1 MSYRTFV
8 LDEYLTV
15 EATNDLIDVEES
27 HSDVVVNNIVDFQE
41 VALKM
46 ETLNAF
52 SKILSKSI
60 IFD

>member
-15 EATNDLIDVEES
+15 EATNDLIDVEEN
-27 HSDVVVNNIVDFQE
+27 HSDLVDNNIIDFQE

>member
-15 EATNDLIDVEES
+15 EATNDLIDVEENN
-27 HSDVVVNNIVDFQE
+27 SDLVDNNIIDFQE

>member
-15 EATNDLIDVEES
+15 EATNDLIDVEEN
-27 HSDVVVNNIVDFQE
+27 HTGVVDNNIVDFQE

>member
-1 MSYRTFV
+1 MSYGTFLLV
-8 LDEYLTV
+8 DYLTV
-15 EATNDLIDVEES
+15 EATNDLIDVEEN

-41 VALKM
+41 VASKM

>member
-15 EATNDLIDVEES
+15 EATNDLIDVEE
-27 HSDVVVNNIVDFQE
+27 HCSDVVVNNIVDFQE

>member
-15 EATNDLIDVEES
+15 EATNDLIDVEEN
-27 HSDVVVNNIVDFQE
+27 HSDMVDNNIVDFQE

>member
-15 EATNDLIDVEES
+15 EATNDLIDVDDNN
-27 HSDVVVNNIVDFQE
+27 SDVVVNNVVDFRE
-41 VALKM
+41 IALKM